1 MKVHASNPR
10 YFSDDSGKAVYLTGS
25 HTWNNLQ
32 ETEGLL
38 PQDPCPWEFPFD
50 YHKYLDWMHEHN
62 HNFMRL
68 WNFEHAAFFCEHSNV
83 PKFYPNPFARTGPGY
98 AKDGS
103 PRFDVSQFNK
113 DYFHRL
119 RQRVQ
124 LACDR
129 GIYVSVM
136 LFQGFSIY
144 LAGSPDKENPWDG
157 HPLNRENNI
166 NGFDGDPENT
176 GVGHL
181 VHTLQNPAITAL
193 QENFVARVIDTLN
206 DLDNVLYEIANEAR
220 IESVDWQYHMI
231 DFIKRYEANKPKQ
244 HPVGMT
250 GVMDYN
256 VGWGRFAYLIDSP
269 ADWISPARGD
279 GGGDWLNDP
288 PAADGRKIIISD
300 TDHLW
305 GEGGDRAWVW
315 KSFCRGIN
323 PIYMDNLKNTHESHG
338 TVWDQEG
345 ARKAM
350 GDTLHYAERMDIAS
364 TAPSVDISSTG
375 YCLTNE
381 KEYLVYNAGSLNS
394 TFTVDLAP
402 GKYTFE
408 WFDPA
413 KHAVGETGML
423 ESKGGRQVFH
433 APFIFNSDAV
443 LYLISR

>member
-1 MKVHASNPR
+1 LKAHASNPR

-32 ETEGLL
+32 EVEWPLF
-38 PQDPCPWEFPFD
+38 PVDRWEFPFD

-68 WNFEHAAFFCEHSNV
+68 WNWEHTAFFHDFSNV
-83 PKFYPNPFARTGPGY
+83 PRFYPNPFARTGPGN
-98 AKDGS
+98 AKDGL
-103 PRFDVSQFNK
+103 PRFDISRF
-113 DYFHRL
+113 DDGYFHRL
-119 RQRVQ
+119 RQRVE

-136 LFQGFSIY
+136 LFQGFSIF
-144 LAGSPDKENPWDG
+144 LTGSPDKENPWDG
-157 HPLNRENNI
+157 HPLHRENNI

-193 QENFVARVIDTLN
+193 QESFVARVIDTVN

-231 DFIKRYEANKPKQ
+231 SFIKRYEGDKPKR

-250 GVMDYN
+250 AVMN
-256 VGWGRFAYLIDSP
+256 MNEMVGKIDYLIDSP
-269 ADWISPARGD
+269 ADWISPGCACGW
-279 GGGDWLNDP
+279 GDWLNDP

-323 PIYMDNLKNTHESHG
+323 PIYMDNLKDTHESHG
-338 TVWDQEG
+338 TVWDQKS

-350 GDTLHYAERMDIAS
+350 GDTLRYAERMDLAS
-364 TAPSVDISSTG
+364 TIPSVDISSTG
-375 YCLTNE
+375 YCLANE
-381 KEYLVYNAGSLNS
+381 GKEYLVYNAGSLNS

-408 WFDPA
+408 WFNPA
-413 KHAVGETGML
+413 EHTVEGTGTL
-423 ESKGGRQVFH
+423 ESKGGRQVFQ
-433 APFIFNSDAV
+433 APCIFNSDAV
-443 LYLISR
+443 LYLSI